1 MRDILEFLNQ
11 LGDEYIKYIYN
22 EPNNFLSLKKEIS
35 KKGNA
40 ISVVKYMKQ
49 NINYISNKNIL
60 YALRNINLKE
70 ARGLLHSKIR
80 QRNKTLDKKTL
91 KNTKQ
96 FEHIVSEG
104 VEELEHK
111 NKMKNI
117 EAVNKMLNIVVDFIK
132 NKNLICY
139 GGQAINNILDK
150 KIQFYKETDIPDYD
164 FFSDNA
170 EADAI
175 ELADIF
181 NNMGFKHIEVKESVH
196 EGTFKVFVD
205 FTPVADVTFI
215 PKSLF
220 KKFQEESIEKKGI
233 KYASPKVLLMGLFIE
248 LSRPQG
254 DVSRWEKLYKRLL
267 LLIKSYPVKPE
278 DMKDC
283 YLNTMVHWGLPPCD
297 VTGEYP
303 IQGIAYYQNHYGK
316 YINEDTYNL
325 LDKKKKTEYIR
336 LDTSD
341 PTLHMSS
348 ADSDAL
354 EKIQEDLENN
364 NISLT
369 QAYNRRVAKI
379 KEIKDK
385 HTFHFDEDK
394 MKHKKIQNILYN
406 ILCKHNLIFGEDC
419 FNLYKNIGN
428 MMERLPSKL
437 HINNTLYLLSED
449 YNEDTDNLLKLLK
462 DANIKSYKKVHS
474 GIFERVPRHNTV
486 YNKKDNTLIAIIFD
500 IDNSCYSY
508 HKYKN
513 KQIAT
518 IETMLR
524 FYFSLFLLGSY
535 RTYIDIDKISC
546 WSYELL
552 RIFQN
557 NTLVKTRF
565 FNKFTSNCIGKQTE
579 LKDIMKKKWNS
590 KKFKYRPE
598 NKKVKRSLR
607 KKDSDSK
614 GKIKS
619 KKIHV

>member
-1 MRDILEFLNQ
+1 MKNILEFLNQ

-22 EPNNFLSLKKEIS
+22 EPNYFLSLKKEIS
-35 KKGNA
+35 KKENA
-40 ISVVKYMKQ
+40 ISVVKYMKK

-60 YALRNINLKE
+60 YALRYINLKE

-80 QRNKTLDKKTL
+80 LRNITLDKKTL
-91 KNTKQ
+91 KKTKQ
-96 FEHIVSEG
+96 FEQIVSEG
-104 VEELEHK
+104 VEKLENK

-117 EAVNKMLNIVVDFIK
+117 DVVNNMLNVVVDFIK

-150 KIQFYKETDIPDYD
+150 KIQFYKKTDIPDYD

-175 ELADIF
+175 ELANIF

-220 KKFQEESIEKKGI
+220 KKFQDESIEKKGI

-283 YLNTMVHWGLPPCD
+283 YLNTIVHWGLPPCD

-303 IQGIAYYQNHYGK
+303 IEGIAYQKDNK
-316 YINEDTYNL
+316 YINEKTYNL
-325 LDKKKKTEYIR
+325 LGKEEKIKYIR
-336 LDTSD
+336 NDTSD
-341 PTLHMSS
+341 SSLYMSS

-354 EKIQEDLENN
+354 EKIQEDLLNN

-385 HTFHFDEDK
+385 DKFYFDEDK

-406 ILCKHNLIFGEDC
+406 MLGKHNLIFGEDC

-428 MMERLPSKL
+428 MMEKLPSKL
-437 HINNTLYLLSED
+437 QIKNTLYLLSED
-449 YNEDTDNLLKLLK
+449 YNKDTDKLLNSLK
-462 DANIKSYKKVHS
+462 EANIKSYKKVHS

-486 YNKKDNTLIAIIFD
+486 YNKKNNTLIAIIFD

-508 HKYKN
+508 HIYKN

-518 IETMLR
+518 METLLR

-535 RTYIDIDKISC
+535 RTYINIDKISC

-607 KKDSDSK
+607 KKDSDNK